1 MRPERRIALA
11 SIAAAVVLIVV
22 KLAAGLASGSLGLLS
37 EAAHSGTDL
46 AAAILTFFAVGV
58 AVRPADLAHPYGHG
72 KAEHLAALAEATFLG
87 IVSVVIGAIAID
99 RLVGPVEHE
108 VDPAWWAFL
117 TIGVVIAI
125 DASRTL
131 VSWRGAQRYPNA
143 ALATNALHFA
153 GDFGGSLAVLV
164 GLVLVRADHPKG
176 DPAAALFVAVL
187 VLLAATRLMR
197 KNVDV
202 LMDRSPD
209 AAEAAVRGAIDA
221 LEPPVD
227 LRRLRMRYAAGRH
240 FADVVIG
247 VPSEEAVGQGHATA
261 DAVEDAV
268 EHALPGSDV
277 VVHVEP
283 AGAEDGALR
292 ERAHAAALKVARV
305 REIHNVAV
313 LHAGG
318 RTEISLHLKLPG
330 DLPLSEA
337 HDVAEEVE
345 AAIHAELP
353 GIESVQTHL
362 EPLGEET
369 SGRALAAAASAEER
383 EAVRRIVLDVGGCR
397 PRELR
402 LFHTDAG
409 LVVFL
414 TLGLDADRPLA
425 DAHASAS
432 EIEERIRRERP
443 EIADVIVHTEP

>member
-1 MRPERRIALA
+1 MRPERRIALV
-11 SIAAAVVLIVV
+11 SIVAAVVLIVV

-58 AVRPADLAHPYGHG
+58 AVRPADPGHPYGHG
-72 KAEHLAALAEATFLG
+72 KAEHLAALAEASFLLLVSIGIG
-87 IVSVVIGAIAID
+87 IVAVD
-99 RLVGPVEHE
+99 RLVGPVQHE

-125 DASRTL
+125 DASRAI
-131 VSWRGAQRYPNA
+131 VSWRGARRYKNA

-153 GDFGGSLAVLV
+153 GDFGGSLAVLF
-164 GLVLVRADHPKG
+164 GLVLVHQGHPKG
-176 DPAAALFVAVL
+176 DPAAGLFVAVL
-187 VLLAATRLMR
+187 VFFAAARLMR
-197 KNVDV
+197 QNADV
-202 LMDRSPD
+202 LMDRSP
-209 AAEAAVRGAIDA
+209 AGAEAAVLAAIDE
-221 LEPPVD
+221 LDPPVEV
-227 LRRLRMRYAAGRH
+227 RRLRVRYAAGRH
-240 FADVVIG
+240 FADIVIG

-268 EHALPGSDV
+268 ERALPGSDV

-283 AGAEDGALR
+283 TGAEDGALR
-292 ERAHAAALKVARV
+292 ERAHAAALSVARV

-313 LHAGG
+313 LHAGE

-330 DLPLSEA
+330 DLPLADA
-337 HDVAEEVE
+337 HEVASEVE
-345 AAIHAELP
+345 AAIHAALP
-353 GIESVQTHL
+353 EVESVQTHL

-369 SGRALAAAASAEER
+369 SGRAVAAWASEDDR
-383 EAVRRIVLDVGGCR
+383 EAVRRIVLEAGCE

-402 LFHTDAG
+402 LFRTDDG

-414 TLGLDADRPLA
+414 TLGLDPERPLA

-432 EIEERIRRERP
+432 AIEERIRLERP
-443 EIADVIVHTEP
+443 EVSDVIVHTEP